1 MPLKQHAIPQNIM
14 DVEFKLVGDLTL
26 RQFIYLS
33 VGLAIA
39 YISFVSN
46 VNFLIKWTIITLF
59 GGGGLAFAF
68 LPISDRSLDIWLIN
82 FFTAVYS
89 PTRRIWRKSGQD
101 VWFLLE
107 GVPLKAFSESIK
119 KPETPPRLP
128 LSLYLREEKK
138 AEKNTLD
145 IKEEEF
151 LKRLEFEQATPIR
164 GEPILEMG
172 RKEGSPL
179 PALEKRKME
188 SHLKPLASEINYS
201 LSPVFPVYTPEKGPL
216 YSSGLKNIQ
225 VSRRIRLH
233 KEALP
238 SPPKPPLEKPPIK
251 PKIIPQIPK
260 EELKPESKEEQV
272 RRNRLLLDDVRHL
285 IEKIKSYQS
294 RKLPARE
301 EVKKVPQQKGAL
313 VREEKKLTFWQ
324 RFFPRKEKRVTKEEH
339 PKKRKPAFLDFLRE
353 ERTKRVPPQKILQGP
368 PLPEKPQKEAVSPPR
383 WEKPLETRQPPPKEI
398 LREKKTEIPTKKI
411 KLEEE
416 ERELLKQN
424 LKRLQ
429 EELKTKTG
437 SDQQG
442 LISDIR
448 RTIEYYREQLKR
460 AEEEKETATKELEKQ
475 KTLQKEPK
483 KEAAP
488 PQLTKLENQ
497 IKTLIEGNNLLLSR
511 LEAEEK
517 ELEKFK
523 KRQWELDTESDF
535 YNRQLATYNRQL
547 EKQERLVESLEKEK
561 EKLEKQLTELKE
573 MKRAEVTKGVEA
585 RREEIKKE
593 VTGVP
598 VPKKGTFLGIQP
610 EPNVINGIVKGKKG
624 DLIKGAIVIVKDVRG
639 SPVRA
644 LKTNELGQFIISTP
658 LPNGKYQITVETPG
672 ENFDIIEAEITG
684 TVLKPVIFQGC

>member
-26 RQFIYLS
+26 RQFIYVS

-39 YISFVSN
+39 YISLVSN
-46 VNFLIKWTIITLF
+46 VNFLIKWTIIILF
-59 GGGGLAFAF
+59 GGSGLAFAF
-68 LPISDRSLDIWLIN
+68 LPINDRSLDIWLIN

-89 PTRRIWRKSGQD
+89 PTRRIWRKSSED
-101 VWFLLE
+101 VWFPLE
-107 GVPLKAFSESIK
+107 GIPLKALSESIK

-151 LKRLEFEQATPIR
+151 LKRLEFEQAIPIR
-164 GEPILEMG
+164 GEPILEKE
-172 RKEGSPL
+172 RKEGPAL

-225 VSRRIRLH
+225 VSRRIRLP
-233 KEALP
+233 KEEIPAPPTPLLGKP
-238 SPPKPPLEKPPIK
+238 SIK

-260 EELKPESKEEQV
+260 EELKPESKEELT
-272 RRNRLLLDDVRHL
+272 RRNLLLLDDIRGL

-294 RKLPARE
+294 RKLPR
-301 EVKKVPQQKGAL
+301 
-313 VREEKKLTFWQ
+313 KLNFWQ
-324 RFFPRKEKRVTKEEH
+324 RFFLRKEKLAPKEAP
-339 PKKRKPAFLDFLRE
+339 PKKREPAFLDFLRE
-353 ERTKRVPPQKILQGP
+353 ERTKRVPPQKILPGP
-368 PLPEKPQKEAVSPPR
+368 PLPEESPKEAVSLPR
-383 WEKPLETRQPPPKEI
+383 WEKQFETRQPPPKEI
-398 LREKKTEIPTKKI
+398 PREGKKELLTKKV

-416 ERELLKQN
+416 QRELLQQN
-424 LKRLQ
+424 LNRLQ
-429 EELKTKTG
+429 EALKTR
-437 SDQQG
+437 DQQG

-448 RTIEYYREQLKR
+448 KTIEYYREQLKR
-460 AEEEKETATKELEKQ
+460 AEAEKYAITKELEKQ
-475 KTLQKEPK
+475 KTVQKEPK
-483 KEAAP
+483 KEVVP

-497 IKTLIEGNNLLLSR
+497 IKTLVEENKLLISK

-523 KRQWELDTESDF
+523 KSQWELDTKSDL

-547 EKQERLVESLEKEK
+547 EQQEHVVASLKKEK
-561 EKLEKQLTELKE
+561 EKLEKQFTELKE
-573 MKRAEVTKGVEA
+573 MKKVEVTKGVEE
-585 RREEIKKE
+585 RGVEKKTE
-593 VTGVP
+593 VEKVP
-598 VPKKGTFLGIQP
+598 VPKKSPFFGIQL
-610 EPNVINGIVKGKKG
+610 EPNVINGIVKGKNG
-624 DLIKGAIVIVKDVRG
+624 DLIKGAIAIVKDAKG

-644 LKTNELGQFIISTP
+644 LKTNELGQFVISTP

-684 TVLKPVIFQGC
+684 TVLKPVIFQGR